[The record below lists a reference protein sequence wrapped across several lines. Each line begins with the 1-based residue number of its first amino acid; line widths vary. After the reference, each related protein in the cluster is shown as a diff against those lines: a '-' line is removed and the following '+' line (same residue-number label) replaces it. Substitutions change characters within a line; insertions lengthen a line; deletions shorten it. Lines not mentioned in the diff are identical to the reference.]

1 MTQMKFRKIYTK
13 TRRISM
19 VYCKT
24 GKHELAY
31 KTKKIMNNKTYTSI
45 QMTESI
51 QITKKVCELKK
62 YTNVKK
68 IRECKKACN

>member
-1 MTQMKFRKIYTK
+1 
-13 TRRISM
+13 
-19 VYCKT
+19 
-24 GKHELAY
+24 
-31 KTKKIMNNKTYTSI
+31 
-45 QMTESI
+45 MTESI

>member
-24 GKHELAY
+24 AKHELAY
-31 KTKKIMNNKTYTSI
+31 KTKKIMNNKTYTNDR
-45 QMTESI
+45 
-51 QITKKVCELKK
+51 K
-62 YTNVKK
+62 YTNNKK
-68 IRECKKACN
+68 SMRIKKVYKCEKNPRM

>member
-31 KTKKIMNNKTYTSI
+31 KTKKIMNNKTYTNDR
-45 QMTESI
+45 
-51 QITKKVCELKK
+51 K
-62 YTNVKK
+62 YTNNKK
-68 IRECKKACN
+68 SMRIKKVYKCEKNPRM